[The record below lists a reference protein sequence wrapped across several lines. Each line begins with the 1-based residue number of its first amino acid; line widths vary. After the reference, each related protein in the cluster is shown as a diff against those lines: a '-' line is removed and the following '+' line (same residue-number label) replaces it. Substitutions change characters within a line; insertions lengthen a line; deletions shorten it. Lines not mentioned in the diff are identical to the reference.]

1 MALNCPNLLIL
12 SINGALAHSDG
23 ISIVSREAYGSVYTY
38 ATTLSVSSACLLMF
52 TTSSRLLTCIT
63 AAWPLRYSSI
73 GQLYLVTTTWV
84 FLFLFSGIMSR
95 SVLLTVAAVIF
106 APCHI
111 LLSYKNAVRKTEK
124 DNR

>member
-52 TTSSRLLTCIT
+52 TTSSRLLT
-63 AAWPLRYSSI
+63 
-73 GQLYLVTTTWV
+73 
-84 FLFLFSGIMSR
+84 
-95 SVLLTVAAVIF
+95 
-106 APCHI
+106 
-111 LLSYKNAVRKTEK
+111 
-124 DNR
+124 